1 MKPDLEAIMFKELR
15 EINLRP
21 TPFQFYTADE
31 LWADEHTSKQMLEY
45 HLNESIDVS
54 SRNKSFIER
63 SVEWIV
69 SHFGVDKS
77 TEIADFGCGPGLYT
91 TRLAE
96 RGAIVTGIDFSN
108 NSIEYA
114 KQAAVQKGLKINYIQ
129 KNYLDFDTN
138 DSFDL
143 ITMIMCDFCALSP
156 EQRKTMLSKFHSL
169 LKPNGSVLL
178 DVYSLNSFNQKEVS
192 ATYELNQL
200 NGFWSSDDY
209 YCFVNTFKYEE
220 EKVILDKY
228 TIIEESRKRI
238 VYNWLQYFS
247 EDSIRKEFEENGLK
261 VEEVYSDV
269 AGKSY
274 VSESPEIAIVA
285 KKED

>member
-1 MKPDLEAIMFKELR
+1 MFKELK
-15 EINLRP
+15 EINSRP
-21 TPFQFYTADE
+21 APFQFYTADE

-69 SHFGVDKS
+69 SQFGVDHT

-91 TRLAE
+91 TKLAE
-96 RGAIVTGIDFSN
+96 RGAIVTGIDFSK
-108 NSIEYA
+108 NSIMYA
-114 KQAAVQKGLKINYIQ
+114 MEVAEKQDLKIDYIHA
-129 KNYLDFDTN
+129 NYLDFET
-138 DSFDL
+138 SKKFDL

-156 EQRKTMLSKFHSL
+156 EQRKVMLTKFHSL
-169 LKPNGSVLL
+169 LKPGGSVLL
-178 DVYSLNSFNQKEVS
+178 DVYSLNSFKQKEESV
-192 ATYELNQL
+192 TCELNQL
-200 NGFWSSDDY
+200 NGFWSLEDY

-228 TIIEESRKRI
+228 TIVEEAYTRI

-247 EDSIRKEFEENGLK
+247 KDSLQDEFEENGFK
-261 VEEVYSDV
+261 IEEIYSDV
-269 AGKSY
+269 AGKTFA
-274 VSESPEIAIVA
+274 SESTEIAIVA
-285 KKED
+285 RKL